1 MRRFFIACAA
11 VALTAVGCA
20 SSTTASTLP
29 APPDLAAR
37 DAFRRVAVR
46 VIGAEAPID
55 VQKPPTGVLG
65 GAGQGAVQG
74 AEVGLEFAMQSASGM
89 SSGGTYAVAV
99 WMIVNAVVFPACV
112 VGGSVYGTFASM
124 SAEELDQRL
133 AVLTTA
139 LDGAGPALGLD
150 EALAAALHRDG
161 VETTSA
167 ADASPTLSVRVLRRG
182 LLGTPGF
189 DPQTSVFVEVVAELR
204 DASGVPRYSA
214 TVAGVG
220 PRRKFTEWTD
230 KPDLVSAEIP
240 VLVRHLAER
249 VADEVFLVDAETLQ

>member
-1 MRRFFIACAA
+1 VRRFLIACAA

-20 SSTTASTLP
+20 SPTKAGTFP
-29 APPDLAAR
+29 APPDFATR
-37 DAFRRVAVR
+37 DDCRRVAVR
-46 VIGAEAPID
+46 VIGPESPID
-55 VQKPPTGVLG
+55 VQKPPTGALE
-65 GAGQGAVQG
+65 GAGQGALQG
-74 AEVGLEFAMQSASGM
+74 AGVGLEFAVASAQGM
-89 SSGGTYAVAV
+89 SNGGVYAGMV
-99 WMIVNAVVFPACV
+99 WVVVNAVVFPVCV
-112 VGGSVYGTFASM
+112 VGGTVYGTFASM
-124 SAEELDQRL
+124 SAEELESRL
-133 AVLTTA
+133 SVLRTA

-167 ADASPTLSVRVLRRG
+167 ADAAPTLSVRVLRRG
-182 LLGTPGF
+182 LLGPPGF

-204 DASGVPRYSA
+204 DAAGVPRYRA

-220 PRRKFTEWTD
+220 TRRAFTEWTD

-249 VADEVFLVDAETLQ
+249 VADEVFLIDAETLQ